1 MYTHSDFIVMREN
14 RDAFEKMKAL
24 LDAGIGNL
32 VIYGPEGS
40 GKTHMISVGA
50 EIAEKDGKI
59 IPTAAIMLRMDLEL
73 EDDFFDMLGTIP
85 ALFID
90 EVEAAVEHPGTA
102 KLLELMIAERNR
114 LGLLTV
120 FASRQTPEELGLT
133 DLAAAMSDFQVAH
146 IEPMGDDILERSVTA
161 LREQLP
167 AKEGRTISD
176 EACKYLAA
184 TSESLTELKNKVN
197 FLLMFA
203 DVDPNTVIDEAIVRE
218 LINR

>member
-1 MYTHSDFIVMREN
+1 MYSHSDFIVMKEN

-24 LDAGIGNL
+24 LDKGSGNL
-32 VIYGPEGS
+32 AIYGPTGC
-40 GKTHMISVGA
+40 GKTHMISVGS
-50 EIAEKDGKI
+50 EIAEKDGKV

-90 EVEAAVEHPGTA
+90 EVEEAVNHEETA

-120 FASRQTPEELGLT
+120 FASKQTPEELGLN
-133 DLAAAMSDFQVAH
+133 DLAAAMSDFEVAN
-146 IEPMGDDILERSVTA
+146 IEPMGEDILERAVYA
-161 LREQLP
+161 LRDQFP

-176 EACKYLAA
+176 DACKYLAA
-184 TSESLTELKNKVN
+184 TSESLTELKNKVK
-197 FLLMFA
+197 FLLLFA
-203 DVDPNTVIDEAIVRE
+203 DVEPDTVIDEAIVRE
-218 LINR
+218 LIN